1 MRTYD
6 DKKDQ
11 RQDTDIDR
19 KLAEQRAEQRNLA
32 MFPENPFANV
42 AYEWNNAL
50 QIAVEKMWRDEPVL
64 HRKGS

>member
-1 MRTYD
+1 MKTYD

-11 RQDTDIDR
+11 HLDTDSDR
-19 KLAEQRAEQRNLA
+19 KPAAQRNLA